1 MPRVA
6 NSARSE
12 ILSTGK
18 SRGFYAA
25 AKTFDVG
32 KSSRS
37 TKPKESGEAWQR
49 EAWDFYDLIPE
60 YHYAV
65 NWVGNLLS
73 RARLTV
79 TKNGKLVDPAND
91 RVASEALSGF
101 FGGPDGQAEMFRQFG
116 IHYTVAGEGYILG
129 VDEGEADSWY
139 VVAATEITKSGGVV
153 RAWGEDLEGQEQLL
167 LRIWRPHPRFYKKSD
182 SPSRA
187 VLGTLS
193 EILKLTMHVAAQLD
207 SRLASAGILFLPSEI
222 DFGGQQ
228 VTVRDPNTGQ
238 ETTKEVEGVE
248 GFADLLSEVAS
259 TAIKNRAS
267 AAALVPIIVQVPT
280 EALEKVHHLT
290 FWSGLDEN
298 AESLRNE
305 AIGRLGLG
313 MDMPPEVL
321 TGVGDMNHWGAW
333 QVDEAAIKS
342 HSEPLLQALVSSL
355 TRGYLRGLAESILA
369 EENPDWTP
377 DQLEAEVDSYAFSAD
392 TTQMRMRPN
401 RSKESIELY
410 QMGELSGKT
419 MRAENGFSEEDVMG
433 EEERKEWF
441 RAKVAS
447 GSTTPELVEAAL
459 KELGVLV
466 QFEAKPEPG
475 SERKEIE
482 VPKDTQ
488 EARPDPSTADHP
500 YRGVPRESTL
510 LAASEVL
517 VYSALKRAGNKLK
530 NSMQGMEYD
539 GDAADRYLDGR
550 LPAIT
555 ASAADQLL
563 DGSWDALE
571 KFDYQVPQHALRS
584 ELHSY
589 TKSLLTT
596 RTPINRRSLAIHLA
610 SIKEPTDV

>member
-18 SRGFYAA
+18 TRGFYAS

-32 KSSRS
+32 KSSTS
-37 TKPKESGEAWQR
+37 TKPKESGEKWQR

-73 RARLTV
+73 RAKLTV
-79 TKNGKLVDPAND
+79 LKDGKLVDPKDDPIAQ
-91 RVASEALSGF
+91 EALSGF

-139 VVAATEITKSGGVV
+139 VVAATEISKSGGVV
-153 RAWGEDLEGQEQLL
+153 RAWGEDLEGEEQLL
-167 LRIWRPHPRFYKKSD
+167 IRVWRPHPRFYKKSD

-222 DFGGQQ
+222 DFGGQT

-238 ETTKEVEGVE
+238 EVTKEVEGVE
-248 GFADLLSEVAS
+248 GFADLLTEVAS
-259 TAIKNRAS
+259 TAIKNRSS
-267 AAALVPIIVQVPT
+267 AAALVPVIVQVPT
-280 EALEKVHHLT
+280 DSLEKVNHLT

-305 AIGRLGLG
+305 AIGRLALG

-333 QVDEAAIKS
+333 QVDESAIKS
-342 HSEPLLQALVSSL
+342 HSEPLLMALVSSL
-355 TRGYLRGLAESILA
+355 TRGFLHGLAQTMI
-369 EENPDWTP
+369 EEANPGMT
-377 DQLEAEVDSYAFSAD
+377 QEEVEAEAERYSFGADS
-392 TTQMRMRPN
+392 TGMRMRPN

-410 QMGELSGKT
+410 QMGELSART
-419 MRAENGFSEEDVMG
+419 MRAENGFSEDDIMG
-433 EEERKEWF
+433 EEERAEWF
-441 RAKVAS
+441 RKKVAS
-447 GSTTPELVEAAL
+447 GSTTPDLVEAAL
-459 KELGVLV
+459 KEMGVLL
-466 QFEAKPEPG
+466 QFEAAPADGEAPE
-475 SERKEIE
+475 E
-482 VPKDTQ
+482 TQ
-488 EARPDPSTADHP
+488 EARPDPSISDHP

-539 GDAADRYLDGR
+539 GDAADRYLDDR

-555 ASAADQLL
+555 ASAADSLL
-563 DGSWDALE
+563 EGSWDALE
-571 KFDYQVPQHALRS
+571 KFDYGVPSHAMRS

-589 TKSLLTT
+589 AKSLLTT
-596 RTPINRRSLAIHLA
+596 RTPINRRSLALRLA
-610 SIKEPTDV
+610 SIKEAADV